1 MKSKGS
7 KIEKKLEHSD
17 RGENIEGISNLKAVE
32 KRYVTDKVI
41 ENLGIKRDQMI
52 TAMKTMLDTEIKK
65 LQSLPKRA
73 KSMSYF
79 DDIARFYGTRAEE
92 VWDLKQKGRKV
103 VGSLCMF
110 IPNEIIAASGALPV
124 RLCAGFHDP
133 AGPANVILGDAGL
146 CPLVKST
153 LGLKMAEA
161 SPYFEM
167 CDLLIVPSPC
177 DAKLK
182 LGEILQDYMPVLMLN
197 LPRIKSGEVNRRQW
211 LEEIGVMMDKLE
223 LLTKKRIKPK
233 ELRKSIE
240 VYKRARSA
248 WKDLQNIRKEANVLW
263 GRDALMIAQL
273 TYYDDIERW
282 TQNLKRLNEELK
294 GMVAKGESVAEPDA
308 PRIMLAG
315 SPINWPNWKIP
326 DLIEESG
333 GIIVAD
339 ELCSSTR
346 VLSSPVVV
354 DEYTIRGM
362 KEATAER
369 YLFPCTCPCF
379 SPNIER
385 DENLINRV
393 KEYRIDGVIFHVL
406 KGCHLNALDA
416 TRIKAIL
423 EDAEI
428 PMYTIESEYEMG
440 DAQQIKLRFEA
451 FLEMV
456 RTEDVF

>member
-1 MKSKGS
+1 MKSKAE
-7 KIEKKLEHSD
+7 KIESKQERMNQGNKIEILSD
-17 RGENIEGISNLKAVE
+17 LKASK

-41 ENLGIKRDQMI
+41 ENLGIKQDQMVS
-52 TAMKTMLDTEIKK
+52 AMKAMINSEIKK
-65 LQSLPKRA
+65 LQKMPSRA
-73 KSMSYF
+73 KAMDYF
-79 DDIARFYGTRAEE
+79 DNNARYFGARAEE
-92 VWDLKQKGRKV
+92 VWNFKQSGGKV

-110 IPNEIIAASGALPV
+110 IPNEIIAAYGALPI
-124 RLCAGFHDP
+124 RLGAGFHDP

-153 LGLKMAEA
+153 LGLKMASA

-197 LPRIKSGEVNRRQW
+197 LPRIKAGEVNRRQW

-223 LLTKKRIKPK
+223 ILTNKRIKAK
-233 ELRKSIE
+233 DLKKSIE
-240 VYKRARSA
+240 TYQKARSA
-248 WKDLQNIRKEANVLW
+248 WTELMNLRKESNVLW
-263 GRDALMIAQL
+263 GRDAMMIAQL

-282 TQNLKRLNEELK
+282 TQNVNMLITELK
-294 GMVAKGESVAEPDA
+294 EMAASGKTVIEPDA

-333 GIIVAD
+333 GIIVTD
-339 ELCSSTR
+339 ELCSATR

-354 DEYTIRGM
+354 DEYTVKGM
-362 KEATAER
+362 KEAVSER
-369 YLFPCTCPCF
+369 YLYPCTCPCF

-385 DENLINRV
+385 DDNLLNRI

-423 EDAEI
+423 EDAGV

-440 DAQQIKLRFEA
+440 DAGQIKLRFEA

-456 RTEDVF
+456 RTDDVY